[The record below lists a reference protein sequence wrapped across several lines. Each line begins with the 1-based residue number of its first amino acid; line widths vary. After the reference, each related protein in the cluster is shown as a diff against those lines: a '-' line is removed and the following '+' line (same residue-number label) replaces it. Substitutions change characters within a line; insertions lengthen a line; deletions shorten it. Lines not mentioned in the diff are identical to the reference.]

1 MGATRL
7 ATGATGRLSRH
18 LPEASR
24 AATSTP
30 DGCVWLLSSR
40 LLSRLVEFGVTRI
53 SAFLLAWLVLFAVTG
68 CGTGG
73 PPKRVFPPEARI
85 QELRLQPGGATLHLR
100 IENFSTVP
108 ATLERVALSL
118 RLGEGAALPV
128 SATPGIRLL
137 PQSAEVIEL
146 PLALPEDER
155 QRILAAIAQ
164 RQTLRYRLDGTLGVD
179 PPGRD
184 QRIDYASA
192 LSPVPG
198 LDGVMR

>member
-1 MGATRL
+1 MGAARL
-7 ATGATGRLSRH
+7 AAGATGRLSRH
-18 LPEASR
+18 LPGILRTA
-24 AATSTP
+24 STP
-30 DGCVWLLSSR
+30 DGSLR
-40 LLSRLVEFGVTRI
+40 LYPRGFPYFVEFGVTRI
-53 SAFLLAWLVLFAVTG
+53 SALLLALLALFVMAG

-85 QELRLQPGGATLHLR
+85 QELRLQPGGATLLLR

-118 RLGEGAALPV
+118 RFGEGAALPV
-128 SATPGIRLL
+128 SATPGTRLL

-146 PLALPEDER
+146 PLALPEAER
-155 QRILAAIAQ
+155 QRIVAALAQ
-164 RQTLRYRLDGTLGVD
+164 RQALRYRLDGTLGVD

-198 LDGVMR
+198 LDGVLR